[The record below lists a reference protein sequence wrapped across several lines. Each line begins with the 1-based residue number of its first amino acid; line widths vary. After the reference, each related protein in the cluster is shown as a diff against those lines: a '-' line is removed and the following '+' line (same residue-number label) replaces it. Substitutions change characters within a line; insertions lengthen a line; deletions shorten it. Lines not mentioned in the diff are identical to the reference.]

1 MIDSAGGSV
10 PGSPR
15 QLYSSAVQYP
25 VGGVGDGGMGGY
37 AVTININ
44 LRDKR
49 KKKKKKKKTDQAAP
63 SQPAAGREGSAAAGM
78 PGTPP
83 CGQLPAS
90 FAVEEGDSFS
100 LDADPAPPPA
110 PGSASEAVQ
119 PRPPS
124 FPAGSS
130 QSNPPEAPL
139 LASGFDDLPTPVF
152 SHHPPVR
159 EESTPSPLHQ
169 AAATRVPPAYY
180 YLLEQDAHGPPAV
193 HLPGGRHFTPGAGLA
208 LGQGLYRRPPSPA
221 PLRGR
226 LQGQGLELGLGLGLG
241 RHPPGGEH
249 RRLSPLRHPSP
260 GGVVAGAPAV
270 RRRGPVPAPPGAAA
284 GRCAACG
291 TTLAFAACFCH
302 SCGRK
307 VQHQQWG

>member
-1 MIDSAGGSV
+1 MMDSAGGSV

-15 QLYSSAVQYP
+15 QLYSSVVQYP
-25 VGGVGDGGMGGY
+25 VGGVGMGGY

-49 KKKKKKKKTDQAAP
+49 KKKKKKTDQAAP

-130 QSNPPEAPL
+130 QSNPPGPASQTRRVPPVKPAGSRQSNPPEAPL
-139 LASGFDDLPTPVF
+139 LASGFDDLPTPVLGK
-152 SHHPPVR
+152 PKN
-159 EESTPSPLHQ
+159 
-169 AAATRVPPAYY
+169 
-180 YLLEQDAHGPPAV
+180 
-193 HLPGGRHFTPGAGLA
+193 PG
-208 LGQGLYRRPPSPA
+208 
-221 PLRGR
+221 
-226 LQGQGLELGLGLGLG
+226 
-241 RHPPGGEH
+241 
-249 RRLSPLRHPSP
+249 
-260 GGVVAGAPAV
+260 
-270 RRRGPVPAPPGAAA
+270 
-284 GRCAACG
+284 
-291 TTLAFAACFCH
+291 
-302 SCGRK
+302 
-307 VQHQQWG
+307 